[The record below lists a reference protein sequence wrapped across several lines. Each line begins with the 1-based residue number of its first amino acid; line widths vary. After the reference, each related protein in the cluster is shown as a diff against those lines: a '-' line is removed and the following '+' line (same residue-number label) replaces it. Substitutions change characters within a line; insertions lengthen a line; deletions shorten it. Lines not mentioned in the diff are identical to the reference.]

1 MRDTAL
7 SEEKG
12 GENMKMT
19 LKAARVNAGLTQEEA
34 AKSIGVTKNTIYRW
48 EIGVSSPPFKRLH
61 TICEVYGVDSLD
73 DLIFLP
79 K

>member
-1 MRDTAL
+1 
-7 SEEKG
+7 
-12 GENMKMT
+12 MKMT

-48 EIGVSSPPFKRLH
+48 EIGVSSPSFKRLH